1 MGMPVGASGGFSTP
15 VSMPVSPRMSAPPPP
30 PPPQTQVENDA
41 AADALNATGPR
52 GTMVNTK
59 A

>member
-1 MGMPVGASGGFSTP
+1 MGMPVGASGGFSAP

-30 PPPQTQVENDA
+30 PPPAQVDHDV
-41 AADALNATGPR
+41 AADALNASGPR
-52 GTMVNTK
+52 GTKVNTK